1 MANKPA
7 ALATGLARASAR
19 ARYET
24 YSAAGTSKATS
35 VMNTPT
41 VTTLRVVSVT
51 VRRRTNRKPA
61 VRVIMLEPIRSKPD
75 PYAWIQL

>member
-1 MANKPA
+1 
-7 ALATGLARASAR
+7 
-19 ARYET
+19 
-24 YSAAGTSKATS
+24 
-35 VMNTPT
+35 MNTPT

-75 PYAWIQL
+75 PYAWIQV